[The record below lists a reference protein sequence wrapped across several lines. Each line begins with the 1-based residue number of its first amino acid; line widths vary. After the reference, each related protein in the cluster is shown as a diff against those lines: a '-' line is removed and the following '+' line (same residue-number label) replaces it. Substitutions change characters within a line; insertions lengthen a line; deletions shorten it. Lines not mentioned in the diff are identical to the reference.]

1 MKYFLLKITAAC
13 ALMFAQPAFS
23 HEFKVGELHIIHP
36 IARAMLPG
44 AQVGGGYL
52 TIDNQG
58 GTDDRLVSGTSAR
71 ARSVQVHEMKIA
83 DGIMSMN
90 ELKQGLAVPAKTKT
104 ELKPGSYHLMF
115 MNVEQPFKQGET
127 IKATLNFE
135 KAGPVEVEF
144 KVVAANGDDNS
155 AAMSGDMHDHSNHK
169 MPMDQTK

>member
-1 MKYFLLKITAAC
+1 MKRLLITIAAVS
-13 ALMFAQPAFS
+13 ALLLAQPAFS
-23 HEFKVGELHIIHP
+23 QDVKVGELHIIHP

-52 TIDNQG
+52 TIDNEG
-58 GTDDRLVSGTSAR
+58 ATDDRLVGGSSPR
-71 ARSVQVHEMKIA
+71 ARSIQVHEMKIA
-83 DGIMSMN
+83 DGVMSMN

-115 MNVEQPFKQGET
+115 MNVEKPFQQGEK
-127 IKATLNFE
+127 IKAVLNFE

-144 KVVAANGDDNS
+144 TVVAPNGDDKS
-155 AAMSGDMHDHSNHK
+155 APAHDHHEMPHT